1 MKKIFIAA
9 LALAAVAAC
18 NKAEVIDMAP
28 QKAISFA
35 DPFVDAST
43 KVIDNAYTE
52 KNTPASFKVYGT
64 LSNGT
69 STVNIFDAVDVYKTQ
84 QATTDIAGTDTWYY
98 AADKVQYWMKGNT
111 YNFAA
116 VVGGTV
122 TPDGVGM
129 PASIAYT
136 TSTQQDLLY
145 ARPAAI
151 VCDGDQSNVAFTLN
165 HLLTKVVFNFTNAY
179 ADAADMVV
187 KIDDVKILNAAGS
200 GSYAVAG
207 DVKWTAGDDNAM
219 SFGPVVA
226 SNATEEA
233 TAGVYIKSNQTCSS
247 NYARLLI
254 PETQVWNIAF
264 TANVYYKSGSE
275 EVPVYTLVNT
285 YEYTT
290 AKPLTTGTTALAL
303 EAGKSY
309 NFNITIGGELT
320 PITFSATST
329 DWTSADQNI
338 TLQ

>member
-43 KVIDNAYTE
+43 KVIDNAYTAA
-52 KNTPASFKVYGT
+52 NTPSSFKVYGT

-69 STVNIFDAVDVYKTQ
+69 STVNIFDGIDVVKNP
-84 QATTDIAGTDTWYY
+84 TDKSGITGDKTWYY

-145 ARPAAI
+145 ARPEAI
-151 VCDGDQSNVAFTLN
+151 VCDGSQSNVAFTLD
-165 HLLTKVVFNFTNAY
+165 HLLTKVVFKFTNAY
-179 ADAADMVV
+179 PAAADMVV

-200 GSYAVAG
+200 GSYAVDG
-207 DVKWTAGDDNAM
+207 TWTTGADAAM

-226 SNATEEA
+226 SDATAAA
-233 TAGVYIKSNQTCSS
+233 TAGVYIESDQTRSS
-247 NYARLLI
+247 NYAKLLI

-264 TANVYYKSGSE
+264 TANVYYKSGTE
-275 EVPVYTLVNT
+275 ESPVYTLVNKF
-285 YEYTT
+285 EYTT
-290 AKPLTTGTTALAL
+290 AAPLTTGATALAL
-303 EAGKSY
+303 AAGKSY
-309 NFNITIGGELT
+309 NFNITVGGTLN
-320 PITFSATST
+320 PITFSATT
-329 DWTSADQNI
+329 VDWTDGAGTDVTVQ
-338 TLQ
+338 

>member
-28 QKAISFA
+28 QMAISFA

-43 KVIDNAYTE
+43 KVIDNAYTAA
-52 KNTPASFKVYGT
+52 NTPSSFKVYGT

-145 ARPAAI
+145 ARPVAI
-151 VCDGDQSNVAFTLN
+151 VCDGSQSNVAFTLN
-165 HLLTKVVFNFTNAY
+165 HLLTKVVFKFTNNYPA
-179 ADAADMVV
+179 AADMVV

-207 DVKWTAGDDNAM
+207 TWTTGDAAAM

-226 SNATEEA
+226 SDATAAA
-233 TAGVYIKSNQTCSS
+233 TAGVYIESDQTCSS
-247 NYARLLI
+247 NYAKLLI

-264 TANVYYKSGSE
+264 TANVYYKSGTE
-275 EVPVYTLVNT
+275 ESPVYTLVNK

-290 AKPLTTGTTALAL
+290 TAPLTTGELAL

-309 NFNITIGGELT
+309 NFNITVGGTLN
-320 PITFSATST
+320 PITFSATT
-329 DWTSADQNI
+329 VDWTDGGRTDVTVQ
-338 TLQ
+338 

>member
-43 KVIDNAYTE
+43 KVIDNAYTAA
-52 KNTPASFKVYGT
+52 NTPSSFKVYGT

-129 PASIAYT
+129 PASISYT

-145 ARPAAI
+145 ARPVAI
-151 VCDGDQSNVAFTLN
+151 VCDGSQSNVAFTLN
-165 HLLTKVVFNFTNAY
+165 HLLTKVVFKFTNAY
-179 ADAADMVV
+179 PAAADMVV

-200 GSYAVAG
+200 GSYAVDG
-207 DVKWTAGDDNAM
+207 TWTTGADAAM

-226 SNATEEA
+226 SDATAEA
-233 TAGVYIKSNQTCSS
+233 TAGVYIESDQTCSS
-247 NYARLLI
+247 NYAKLLI

-275 EVPVYTLVNT
+275 ESPVYTLVNK

-290 AKPLTTGTTALAL
+290 DAPLTTGTTALAL
-303 EAGKSY
+303 EPGKSY
-309 NFNITIGGELT
+309 NFNITIGGELK

-338 TLQ
+338 ALQ

>member
-1 MKKIFIAA
+1 MKKIFFAA
-9 LALAAVAAC
+9 LAVAAVAAC

-43 KVIDNAYTE
+43 KVIDNAYT
-52 KNTPASFKVYGT
+52 KNRTPESFNVYGT

-69 STVNIFDAVDVYKTQ
+69 STVNIFNAVDVYKNQ
-84 QATTDIAGTDTWYY
+84 QNETDIAGADTWYY

-122 TPDGVGM
+122 TTDGVGM
-129 PASIAYT
+129 PT
-136 TSTQQDLLY
+136 TIYYSTATQDDLLY

-151 VCDGDQSNVAFTLN
+151 VCDGNQSNVAFTLN
-165 HLLTKVVFNFTNAY
+165 HLLTKVVFKFTNAY
-179 ADAADMVV
+179 PAAADMVV
-187 KIDDVKILNAAGS
+187 KIDDVKILNAAES

-207 DVKWTAGDDNAM
+207 TWTTEADAAM

-226 SNATEEA
+226 SDATAAA
-233 TAGVYIKSNQTCSS
+233 TAGVYVESDKTCSS

-264 TANVYYKSGSE
+264 TANVYYKSGTE
-275 EVPVYTLVNT
+275 DAPVYTLVNK

-290 AKPLTTGTTALAL
+290 AAPLKTGELAL

-309 NFNITIGGELT
+309 NFNITVGDELK
-320 PITFSATST
+320 PITFSATSA
-329 DWTSADQNI
+329 DWTESTEQNI